1 MSCPQ
6 PKFVPPFDPR
16 LQTPAQGTIL
26 VMGLWLASGAAWSQ
40 SASNGQLLYNQVF
53 ASGTNSCAASSC
65 HGSTPSRNV
74 NNIASGNRAQK
85 TKTAVS
91 GVGEMRF
98 LSAHLSDADYNDL
111 AAYIASATGSA
122 PSYLAV
128 TPAPA
133 VTLSLGTLTFGAV
146 TLGQTSSSQSVTL
159 TNSGSAALSIASIVT
174 TLASF
179 SVSHNCPATLA
190 VGSSCSLSVS
200 FAPAAAGAVSAQVR
214 VTSNATG
221 SPHAVAVSGS
231 GVSSAV
237 GSLSWTAGGG
247 ALQFTATVGQPSAA
261 QALTLQ
267 NLGSASATLSTVSL
281 VGSQG
286 DQFVTGGSCG
296 SGVVLDA
303 GANCTVS
310 VHFDPSSSGSKSA
323 TLQVAATNAGNP
335 AAVSLT
341 GTATAAA
348 GSSGSSGGNANVG
361 AGGCTLSGS
370 RSVFDPLLLA
380 LGAFSAAVLGWRRW
394 RERPLRRPA

>member
-6 PKFVPPFDPR
+6 PMFVPPFDPR
-16 LQTPAQGTIL
+16 RRASAQGAVL
-26 VMGLWLASGAAWSQ
+26 AMGLWLASGGAWSQ

-65 HGSTPSRNV
+65 HGSNPSRDV
-74 NNIASGNRAQK
+74 NNIASGSRAQK

-111 AAYIASATGSA
+111 AAYIASATGTA

-128 TPAPA
+128 TSVPA
-133 VTLSLGTLTFGAV
+133 VTLSLGALTFGAV
-146 TLGQTSSSQSVTL
+146 TLGQTGSSQSVTL
-159 TNSGSAALSIASIVT
+159 TNSGSGALSIASIAT

-190 VGSSCSLSVS
+190 AGSSCSLSVS
-200 FAPAAAGAVSAQVR
+200 FAPVAAGAVSAQVQ

-231 GVSSAV
+231 GVSSPV
-237 GSLSWTAGGG
+237 GSLSWTTGGS
-247 ALQFTATVGQPSAA
+247 ALQFAATVGQPSAA
-261 QALTLQ
+261 QTLTLQ
-267 NLGSASATLSTVSL
+267 NQGSASATLSTVSL
-281 VGSQG
+281 VGSQS

-323 TLQVAATNAGNP
+323 TLQVAATNASNP
-335 AAVSLT
+335 AAVSLA
-341 GTATAAA
+341 GTATAA
-348 GSSGSSGGNANVG
+348 GGSSSSSGSNANVG

-370 RSVFDPLLLA
+370 GSVFDPLLLA

-394 RERPLRRPA
+394 RERSSRRPA

>member
-1 MSCPQ
+1 
-6 PKFVPPFDPR
+6 
-16 LQTPAQGTIL
+16 
-26 VMGLWLASGAAWSQ
+26 
-40 SASNGQLLYNQVF
+40 
-53 ASGTNSCAASSC
+53 
-65 HGSTPSRNV
+65 
-74 NNIASGNRAQK
+74 
-85 TKTAVS
+85 
-91 GVGEMRF
+91 
-98 LSAHLSDADYNDL
+98 
-111 AAYIASATGSA
+111 
-122 PSYLAV
+122 
-128 TPAPA
+128 
-133 VTLSLGTLTFGAV
+133 
-146 TLGQTSSSQSVTL
+146 
-159 TNSGSAALSIASIVT
+159 
-174 TLASF
+174 
-179 SVSHNCPATLA
+179 
-190 VGSSCSLSVS
+190 
-200 FAPAAAGAVSAQVR
+200 
-214 VTSNATG
+214 
-221 SPHAVAVSGS
+221 
-231 GVSSAV
+231 
-237 GSLSWTAGGG
+237 
-247 ALQFTATVGQPSAA
+247 
-261 QALTLQ
+261 
-267 NLGSASATLSTVSL
+267 

>member
-6 PKFVPPFDPR
+6 PMFVPPFDPR
-16 LQTPAQGTIL
+16 RRTSAQGAVL
-26 VMGLWLASGAAWSQ
+26 AMGLWLASGGAWSQ

-65 HGSTPSRNV
+65 HGSNPSRDV

-111 AAYIASATGSA
+111 AAYIASATGTA

-128 TPAPA
+128 TSVPA
-133 VTLSLGTLTFGAV
+133 VTLSLGALTFGAV
-146 TLGQTSSSQSVTL
+146 TLGQTGSSQSVTL
-159 TNSGSAALSIASIVT
+159 TNSGSGALSIAT

-190 VGSSCSLSVS
+190 AGSSCSLSVS
-200 FAPAAAGAVSAQVR
+200 FAPVAAGAVSAQVR

-231 GVSSAV
+231 GVSSPV
-237 GSLSWTAGGG
+237 GSLSWTTGGS
-247 ALQFTATVGQPSAA
+247 ALQFAATVGQPSAA
-261 QALTLQ
+261 QTLTLQ
-267 NLGSASATLSTVSL
+267 NQGSASATLSTVSL

-323 TLQVAATNAGNP
+323 TLQVAATNASNP
-335 AAVSLT
+335 ATVSLA
-341 GTATAAA
+341 GTATAAG
-348 GSSGSSGGNANVG
+348 GSSGSSGSNANVG

-370 RSVFDPLLLA
+370 GSVFDPLLLA

-394 RERPLRRPA
+394 RERSSRRPA